1 MERMDDLQYK
11 GLRLIQ
17 DSELFSFG
25 TDAVLLA
32 GFCDVGRRDRVLDM
46 GTGTGILPVL
56 LSAKN
61 PEALMAVEL
70 QTAAADLARRNMEL
84 NGICCDVVTGDMR
97 EAYKMF
103 SGVTAVVCNPPYDKV
118 GSGKRQMSEA
128 LEIARH
134 EVRITIREVCEA
146 AGRVLGTGGRLYMV
160 HRAARTADVICAMRE
175 NRLEPKRMRF
185 VTKREREPAGYVL
198 IKAVKDGKPRLE
210 VEPPVVVYG
219 EDGQYTD
226 EMNRIYHR
234 RAGK

>member
-1 MERMDDLQYK
+1 MCIRDRYYFNRKSVFFQILLPIGFSLPPKDVYKRQVYGVRRMERIDDLQYK

-61 PEALMAVEL
+61 PEALLAVEL

-97 EAYKMF
+97 EAYKIF
-103 SGVTAVVCNPPYDKV
+103 SGGTAVVCNPPYDKV
-118 GSGKRQMSEA
+118 GSC
-128 LEIARH
+128 L
-134 EVRITIREVCEA
+134 
-146 AGRVLGTGGRLYMV
+146 LYTSRCV
-160 HRAARTADVICAMRE
+160 
-175 NRLEPKRMRF
+175 
-185 VTKREREPAGYVL
+185 
-198 IKAVKDGKPRLE
+198 
-210 VEPPVVVYG
+210 
-219 EDGQYTD
+219 
-226 EMNRIYHR
+226 
-234 RAGK
+234 